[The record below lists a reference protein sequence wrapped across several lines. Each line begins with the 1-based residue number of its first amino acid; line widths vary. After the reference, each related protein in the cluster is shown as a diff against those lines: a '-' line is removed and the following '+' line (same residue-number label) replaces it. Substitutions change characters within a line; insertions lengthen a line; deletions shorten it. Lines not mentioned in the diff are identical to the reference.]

1 MRSRPGGPVP
11 QARFPARCVGTPPPV
26 GTLSDVGVL
35 SREEF
40 DAIEFDA
47 ACTGDH
53 LAAAQQMTLLADT
66 GTQTPA
72 MPRAEAY
79 TRAGEQWLLADE
91 PAAAASG
98 FMRALEDGGP
108 SFVDPRA
115 PLARALFMMD
125 RTEDAEALIYQLAAE
140 PPTEPR
146 MCDLVAELLAERA
159 DMIGALAWVN
169 AGVELCLGGSPGPVA
184 SAGDADTSG
193 PEAGSADA
201 QAAGTVAVPVLPPG
215 DRTELRLLLSLRF
228 RIRNDIG
235 LPEDAYDRL
244 LDELSSEPGAI
255 SGLSGETTSS
265 SAAGSRSTRTV
276 SPSAISPDSSSFAS

>member
-1 MRSRPGGPVP
+1 
-11 QARFPARCVGTPPPV
+11 V

-53 LAAAQQMTLLADT
+53 RAAAEQMTLLADT
-66 GTQTPA
+66 GKQTPS

-115 PLARALFMMD
+115 PLARALFMMG
-125 RTEDAEALIYQLAAE
+125 RTEDAEALIQQLATE
-140 PPTEPR
+140 PPAEPR
-146 MCDLVAELLAERA
+146 MCDLVAELLVERA

-169 AGVELCLGGSPGPVA
+169 AGIELYLGGSPGPVA
-184 SAGDADTSG
+184 LAGDRETSG
-193 PEAGSADA
+193 PEAEPAGA
-201 QAAGTVAVPVLPPG
+201 QAAAASVVPALPPG
-215 DRTELRLLLSLRF
+215 DRNELRLLLSLRF

-244 LDELSSEPGAI
+244 LDELSSEPGTI
-255 SGLSGETTSS
+255 TGLSGETTSS
-265 SAAGSRSTRTV
+265 SATGSSSTRTE

>member
-1 MRSRPGGPVP
+1 MPAGWHPRSRRAGGLT
-11 QARFPARCVGTPPPV
+11 QARFLARGVGTPAPV
-26 GTLSDVGVL
+26 GTLSDVALL
-35 SREEF
+35 SREVF

-53 LAAAQQMTLLADT
+53 RAAAQQMTLLADT
-66 GTQTPA
+66 GTQTPG

-91 PAAAASG
+91 PAAAANG

-125 RTEDAEALIYQLAAE
+125 RTEAAEA
-140 PPTEPR
+140 
-146 MCDLVAELLAERA
+146 
-159 DMIGALAWVN
+159 
-169 AGVELCLGGSPGPVA
+169 
-184 SAGDADTSG
+184 
-193 PEAGSADA
+193 
-201 QAAGTVAVPVLPPG
+201 VPALPPG
-215 DRTELRLLLSLRF
+215 DRAELRLLLSLRF

-244 LDELSSEPGAI
+244 LDDLSSGPG
-255 SGLSGETTSS
+255 T
-265 SAAGSRSTRTV
+265 
-276 SPSAISPDSSSFAS
+276 FAS

>member
-1 MRSRPGGPVP
+1 MGI
-11 QARFPARCVGTPPPV
+11 
-26 GTLSDVGVL
+26 LSDVGVL
-35 SREEF
+35 SREAF

-53 LAAAQQMTLLADT
+53 RAAAQQMTFLADT

-115 PLARALFMMD
+115 PLARALFMMG
-125 RTEDAEALIYQLAAE
+125 RAEEAEELINELAAV
-140 PPTEPR
+140 PPREPR
-146 MCDLVAELLAERA
+146 MCDVLAELLVERS
-159 DMIGALAWVN
+159 DLIGALAWVG
-169 AGVELCLGGSPGPVA
+169 AGIELCLGRSPGPVA
-184 SAGDADTSG
+184 SAGDADREHPETG
-193 PEAGSADA
+193 PDA
-201 QAAGTVAVPVLPPG
+201 QVAGAGAVPALPPG
-215 DRTELRLLLSLRF
+215 DRAELRLLLSLRF
-228 RIRNDIG
+228 RIRNDLG

-244 LDELSSEPGAI
+244 LDELPSEPSEPGTVAG
-255 SGLSGETTSS
+255 GLSGETTSA
-265 SAAGSRSTRTV
+265 SAASSRSTRTV
-276 SPSAISPDSSSFAS
+276 SPSVIPPDSSPLAN

>member
-1 MRSRPGGPVP
+1 MTR
-11 QARFPARCVGTPPPV
+11 ARFLACGVGTPPPV
-26 GTLSDVGVL
+26 GTLSDVAVL
-35 SREEF
+35 SREAF

-53 LAAAQQMTLLADT
+53 RAAAQQMTLLADT
-66 GTQTPA
+66 GTQTPG

-91 PAAAASG
+91 PAAAANG

-115 PLARALFMMD
+115 PLARALFMMG
-125 RTEDAEALIYQLAAE
+125 RTEDAEALLNQLAAE
-140 PPTEPR
+140 PPREPR
-146 MCDLVAELLAERA
+146 MCDLVAELLAERS

-169 AGVELCLGGSPGPVA
+169 AGIELCLGGSPGPVA

-193 PEAGSADA
+193 QEAGLADTL
-201 QAAGTVAVPVLPPG
+201 AAAAAMVPALPPG

-244 LDELSSEPGAI
+244 LDDLSSGPGTI
-255 SGLSGETTSS
+255 TGLSGETTSA
-265 SAAGSRSTRTV
+265 SAASSRSTRTV

>member
-1 MRSRPGGPVP
+1 M
-11 QARFPARCVGTPPPV
+11 
-26 GTLSDVGVL
+26 L
-35 SREEF
+35 SREAF

-53 LAAAQQMTLLADT
+53 RAAAQQMTLLADT

-91 PAAAASG
+91 PAAAANG

-108 SFVDPRA
+108 SFADPRA
-115 PLARALFMMD
+115 PLARALFMMG
-125 RTEDAEALIYQLAAE
+125 RTEDAETLISQLAAE
-140 PPTEPR
+140 PPREPR
-146 MCDLVAELLAERA
+146 TCDMVAELLVERS
-159 DMIGALAWVN
+159 DMIGALAWVD
-169 AGVELCLGGSPGPVA
+169 AGIELCLGGSPGPVA
-184 SAGDADTSG
+184 SAGDVDTGG
-193 PEAGSADA
+193 PMEASADA
-201 QAAGTVAVPVLPPG
+201 VPALPPG
-215 DRTELRLLLSLRF
+215 DRAELRLLLSLRF

-244 LDELSSEPGAI
+244 LDDLSSGPGNA
-255 SGLSGETTSS
+255 SGLSGETTST
-265 SAAGSRSTRTV
+265 SAAASRSTRTV